1 MAYTKLWERKKEK
14 EKKKCGNMKVEINAL
29 GETLNAEKPWV
40 KMTPVFCVSGQD
52 REQWIQIG

>member
-1 MAYTKLWERKKEK
+1 
-14 EKKKCGNMKVEINAL
+14 MKVEINAL

-52 REQWIQIG
+52 REQLIQKDRKTC